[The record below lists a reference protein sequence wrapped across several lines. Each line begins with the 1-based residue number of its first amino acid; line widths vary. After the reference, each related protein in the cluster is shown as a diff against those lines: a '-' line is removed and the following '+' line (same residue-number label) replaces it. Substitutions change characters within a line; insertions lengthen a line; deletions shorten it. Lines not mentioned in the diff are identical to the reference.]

1 MRPGQNTVAC
11 GIVLPGFG
19 LKFPLDWQ
27 LTIPNKYFRG
37 FRFRGNIIDPNAGFP
52 VAMLGLLEGN
62 QPFSQVWRTISVS
75 GRLVLM
81 KMIHSN

>member
-19 LKFPLDWQ
+19 
-27 LTIPNKYFRG
+27 FRG

-75 GRLVLM
+75 GQLVLW